1 MQELK
6 PERCYMSFSFLVAN
20 TLFERDENRTNLF
33 NPNSPTQLFFEN
45 LKRTSHNVAIRCRVS
60 WAHTLPPWTAS
71 HGSGA
76 DSLGVRVTWCAC
88 ERLWSS
94 WTTWPK
100 FSLRCWRR
108 NPPCYVPQRPKVLD
122 YWHLDPTKSF
132 GTFHKD
138 NLGIFS
144 YVAPTTGVRCWF
156 SQAGMFV
163 GVFRSW
169 FLEAVFGQIF
179 PTPTKSFQ
187 LISEFFS
194 MPRLWSFLKTSLQM
208 RWKVSRFR
216 C

>member
-33 NPNSPTQLFFEN
+33 NPNSPTQFFFGN

-100 FSLRCWRR
+100 FLLPCWRQ

-132 GTFHKD
+132 GTFQQPENFQLCGSNKWGEM
-138 NLGIFS
+138 L
-144 YVAPTTGVRCWF
+144 
-156 SQAGMFV
+156 
-163 GVFRSW
+163 
-169 FLEAVFGQIF
+169 IF
-179 PTPTKSFQ
+179 PSWNVC
-187 LISEFFS
+187 
-194 MPRLWSFLKTSLQM
+194 RSLQILIF
-208 RWKVSRFR
+208 RGCVRADCPNPNKVASTDFR
-216 C
+216 VFAMPQPMIISQN

>member
-1 MQELK
+1 
-6 PERCYMSFSFLVAN
+6 
-20 TLFERDENRTNLF
+20 LF
-33 NPNSPTQLFFEN
+33 NPNRPTPFSF
-45 LKRTSHNVAIRCRVS
+45 LKRTPHNMATCCRVS

-100 FSLRCWRR
+100 FLLRCWRQ

-138 NLGIFS
+138 NLGNVS
-144 YVAPTTGVRCWF
+144 YVAPTTGVRWF

-163 GVFRSW
+163 GFFRWLIFRGCVRADCPKPNKVASTDFRVF
-169 FLEAVFGQIF
+169 AMPQPMI
-179 PTPTKSFQ
+179 
-187 LISEFFS
+187 IS
-194 MPRLWSFLKTSLQM
+194 QN
-208 RWKVSRFR
+208 
-216 C
+216 